1 MKPILLWDAGP
12 GEIRAGL
19 SESGRITALRLI
31 RLRRNEQ
38 ALIAAGERYTA
49 RIVQKLGN
57 RTALVALGNDQEA
70 VLSHCPPL
78 PEGSLLGVEMVREPI
93 PEPGRWKRAK
103 VRPDASVAV
112 ASEPCWHVGYEPWEQ
127 FLIAHAPEV
136 EAIVCPDAASALD
149 VERLLGPDGPP
160 VRVDTDA
167 IEDADFDALI
177 DQAVT
182 GHFSI
187 AEGMLCVERTRAMT
201 MIDVDGTAPPLALN
215 LSAARAIPPLLHL
228 LNIGGPIG
236 IDFLTLGSRAERSQV
251 DAALAEA
258 AEVLGPHERT
268 AMNGF
273 GFCQI
278 IRPRTVPSVMEWLC
292 GTTPGRRSL
301 ETRAIALLRDAG
313 RSKGIGARHLI
324 APPAITDLI
333 RMWPEEL
340 AALRASLGVQIELV
354 PDSAASG
361 YGQVHVSQS

>member
-1 MKPILLWDAGP
+1 MKPVLLWDAGP
-12 GEIRAGL
+12 GEIRAGF
-19 SESGRITALRLI
+19 SENGRVMAVRLI

-57 RTALVALGNDQEA
+57 RTALVALGNGNEA
-70 VLSHCPPL
+70 VLSHCPPV

-103 VRPDASVAV
+103 VRPDASVAL
-112 ASEPCWHVGYEPWEQ
+112 ATEPCWHVAAEPWEK
-127 FLIAHAPEV
+127 FLTTYAPEV
-136 EAIVCPDAASALD
+136 AAIICPDGASALD
-149 VERLLGPDGPP
+149 VERLLGPAGPP
-160 VRVDTDA
+160 VSVDPET
-167 IEDADFDALI
+167 IEAADFDVLI

-182 GHFSI
+182 GHFPI
-187 AEGMLCVERTRAMT
+187 AEGTLCVERTRAMT
-201 MIDVDGTAPPLALN
+201 MIDVDGIASALTLN

-228 LNIGGPIG
+228 LDIGGPIG

-258 AEVLGPHERT
+258 GGVLGPHERT

-278 IRPRTVPSVMEWLC
+278 IRPRTLPSVMEWLC
-292 GTTPGRRSL
+292 GTTPGRRSV

-333 RMWPEEL
+333 RTWPEEV

-354 PDSAASG
+354 PDSTVLG
-361 YGQVHVSQS
+361 YGQVHVTQS

>member
-19 SESGRITALRLI
+19 SENGRVTAFRLI

-103 VRPDASVAV
+103 VRPDASFIA
-112 ASEPCWHVGYEPWEQ
+112 APEPCWHVGHEPWEQ
-127 FLIAHAPEV
+127 FLIAQTPEV
-136 EAIVCPDAASALD
+136 GAIVCPEAGSALD
-149 VERLLGPDGPP
+149 VERLLGTGGPP
-160 VRVDTDA
+160 VSVDPDA
-167 IEDADFDALI
+167 IEAADFDVLI

-182 GHFSI
+182 GHFPI
-187 AEGMLCVERTRAMT
+187 ADGMLCVERTRAMT
-201 MIDVDGTAPPLALN
+201 MIDVDGIASALTLN
-215 LSAARAIPPLLHL
+215 LSAARAIPPLLQL

-236 IDFLTLGSRAERSQV
+236 IDFLTLGSRAERTQV

-258 AEVLGPHERT
+258 AGVLGPHERT

-278 IRPRTVPSVMEWLC
+278 IRPRSVPSVMEWLC
-292 GTTPGRRSL
+292 GTIPGRRSL

-313 RSKGIGARHLI
+313 RSKGVGARHLI

-340 AALRASLGVQIELV
+340 AALRTSLGVQIELV